1 MSFAI
6 TSVVI
11 MGVSLIAGVT
21 SQVAASQKAKKREE
35 EASEKKRQSE
45 RKLKALEANRQEV
58 INPYDTVKDL
68 SGDFSNPMANLGV
81 ATQAAEIQMQQSD
94 AALANTLDTLR
105 STGAGAGGA
114 TALAKAA
121 LQSKKDI
128 AANIEKQE
136 MANQKLAAQ
145 GEVNLQIQTAAEKN
159 RVQQARAK
167 GELFVYSENEER
179 QMGALDRAQADI
191 NQADADF
198 RQARAD
204 KDAADQEA
212 IDNTGDA
219 LVAYSATLDNEFG
232 KDEL

>member
-1 MSFAI
+1 
-6 TSVVI
+6 
-11 MGVSLIAGVT
+11 
-21 SQVAASQKAKKREE
+21 
-35 EASEKKRQSE
+35 
-45 RKLKALEANRQEV
+45 
-58 INPYDTVKDL
+58 
-68 SGDFSNPMANLGV
+68 MANLGV